1 MINNLKVIEINRYGE
16 LIKNLEKLKNLFYFR
31 GMANKNWRI
40 LSSADRML
48 QKIKE
53 TNHNIL
59 LSEKHKV
66 FLVLLIFI
74 LSADSYF

>member
-1 MINNLKVIEINRYGE
+1 MENS
-16 LIKNLEKLKNLFYFR
+16 FYFK

-66 FLVLLIFI
+66 FLCTIDF
-74 LSADSYF
+74 YFVGR